1 MSGGAERPIFS
12 KTQDWVDAVSE
23 HSNEYSEQRA
33 NLLREGFKLFFD
45 TVLELPDLDKQPSKH
60 WSDYQEQDINFVTHD
75 LDSEQALDEE
85 MLRLRMSETLGF
97 WSPPP
102 IRIGV
107 FDVRDY
113 KREARKGIHKYS
125 AGTVIE
131 SIYGEIFRPRVVLQ
145 LHYRYSD
152 ASPDWYEEGIRYDLF
167 GISGEQLKKIQ
178 SADEMDLLLAANA
191 AAALYAK
198 EIRQMDLQTAT

>member
-1 MSGGAERPIFS
+1 MSSGAERPIFS
-12 KTQDWVDAVSE
+12 KNQDWVDAVSE

-33 NLLREGFKLFFD
+33 NLLREGYKLYFK

-107 FDVRDY
+107 FNVG
-113 KREARKGIHKYS
+113 AGAHKFVHEQLAS
-125 AGTVIE
+125 IVIE

-178 SADEMDLLLAANA
+178 SADEMDLLLAVNA
-191 AAALYAK
+191 AAALYAR
-198 EIRQMDLQTAT
+198 EIRQMDLQTAS

>member
-1 MSGGAERPIFS
+1 MAVKVIQGIDKAIFVMRDAGKWLEETGKKPS
-12 KTQDWVDAVSE
+12 KWWRLENLNRKFLLQYAKPQEFYVAQVDGKPAAVAILQFSQNAQDWVDAVSE

-33 NLLREGFKLFFD
+33 NLLREGYKLYFK

-75 LDSEQALDEE
+75 LDGEQALDEE

-107 FDVRDY
+107 FNV
-113 KREARKGIHKYS
+113 G
-125 AGTVIE
+125 AGTHKFVHEQLASIVIE
-131 SIYGEIFRPRVVLQ
+131 SI
-145 LHYRYSD
+145 
-152 ASPDWYEEGIRYDLF
+152 
-167 GISGEQLKKIQ
+167 
-178 SADEMDLLLAANA
+178 
-191 AAALYAK
+191 
-198 EIRQMDLQTAT
+198 